1 MTHLSAGDV
10 VKFILSVHTA
20 VMQCVRGEGV
30 EKEGERGREVR
41 REAGGGERDQE
52 EDMESSEGD
61 SDKG

>member
-10 VKFILSVHTA
+10 VKFILSIHTA

-30 EKEGERGREVR
+30 EGEGGRQES
-41 REAGGGERDQE
+41 GGGEEEQE

-61 SDKG
+61 SDKGE